1 MMKRVPMYRD
11 EFPMTLLRN
20 YKHMNYPEKILTVD
34 DFAEVTYKEKS
45 SVFMGQVYH
54 CETNNEAANILAQIK
69 KKYYDATHHCF
80 AYKLI
85 TEQFKYSDDG
95 EPNGTAGIRILNA
108 IEHFDLINVMVVI
121 TRYYGGTKLGV
132 GPLGK
137 AYYTS
142 AYNVL
147 EEAKKLEKVL
157 FQKVIVEADFNY
169 ISHIH
174 RILFNHNATIDN
186 SEYKVKAI
194 FECYIMPSDLS
205 KITSQLTDISKG
217 EIKIV
222 ATEVNYYR

>member
-1 MMKRVPMYRD
+1 M
-11 EFPMTLLRN
+11 
-20 YKHMNYPEKILTVD
+20 MNYPEKTLTVD
-34 DFAEVTYKEKS
+34 NFVEVTYKEKR

-54 CETNNEAANILAQIK
+54 CETENEATNILVPIK

-108 IEHFDLINVMVVI
+108 IEHFNLINVIVVI
-121 TRYYGGTKLGV
+121 IRYYGGTKLGV
-132 GPLGK
+132 GLLGK

-147 EEAKKLEKVL
+147 TNAKKIEKVF
-157 FQKVIVEADFNY
+157 FQKIIIEADFNY

-174 RILFNHNATIDN
+174 RILSNHNATIERL
-186 SEYKVKAI
+186 EYKEKAI
-194 FECYIMPSDLS
+194 FECFIMPSDLI
-205 KITSQLTDISKG
+205 KITFQLTDISKG
-217 EIKIV
+217 GIKIV
-222 ATEVNYYR
+222 TTEVNYYR

>member
-1 MMKRVPMYRD
+1 
-11 EFPMTLLRN
+11 
-20 YKHMNYPEKILTVD
+20 MNYPENILTVD
-34 DFAEVTYKEKS
+34 NFAEVTYKEKS
-45 SVFMGQVYH
+45 SVFIGQVYH
-54 CETNNEAANILAQIK
+54 CETENEAANILEPIK
-69 KKYYDATHHCF
+69 KKHYDATHHCY

-95 EPNGTAGIRILNA
+95 EPNGSAGIRILNA
-108 IEHFDLINVMVVI
+108 IEHFNLINVIVVI

-147 EEAKKLEKVL
+147 KNAKKLEKVF
-157 FQKVIVEADFNY
+157 FQIVNIEADFNY

-174 RILFNHNATIDN
+174 RILSNHNAIIEN
-186 SEYKVKAI
+186 SVYKEKAI
-194 FECYIMPSDLS
+194 FECYIMPSELS
-205 KITSQLTDISKG
+205 KITFLLTDISKA

>member
-1 MMKRVPMYRD
+1 MI
-11 EFPMTLLRN
+11 
-20 YKHMNYPEKILTVD
+20 NYPDKILTVD
-34 DFAEVTYKEKS
+34 DFTEVTYKIKS
-45 SVFMGQVYH
+45 SVFIGQVYH
-54 CETNNEAANILAQIK
+54 CETENEAANILGPIK

-80 AYKLI
+80 AYKFI

-108 IEHFDLINVMVVI
+108 IEHFKLRNVIVVI
-121 TRYYGGTKLGV
+121 IRYYGGTKLGV

-157 FQKVIVEADFNY
+157 FQKVIIEADFNY

-174 RILFNHNATIDN
+174 RILSNLSATIED
-186 SEYKVKAI
+186 SEYKEKAI
-194 FECYIMPSDLS
+194 FECFIMPSELT
-205 KITSQLTDISKG
+205 KITFQLTDISKG
-217 EIKIV
+217 KIKIV
-222 ATEVNYYR
+222 ATEENYYK

>member
-1 MMKRVPMYRD
+1 MI
-11 EFPMTLLRN
+11 N
-20 YKHMNYPEKILTVD
+20 HPEKILTVD
-34 DFAEVTYKEKS
+34 NFAEVTHKEKS
-45 SVFMGQVYH
+45 SVFIGQVYH
-54 CETNNEAANILAQIK
+54 CETENEAANILVPIK

-108 IEHFDLINVMVVI
+108 IKHFNLINVIVVLI
-121 TRYYGGTKLGV
+121 RYYGGTKLGV

-142 AYNVL
+142 VYNVL
-147 EEAKKLEKVL
+147 EEAKKVEKVL
-157 FQKVIVEADFNY
+157 FQKVIIRADFKY

-174 RILFNHNATIDN
+174 RILSNHNATIEN
-186 SEYKVKAI
+186 SVYKEKVI
-194 FECYIMPSDLS
+194 FECYIIPSELG
-205 KITSQLTDISKG
+205 KITFQLTDISKG

-222 ATEVNYYR
+222 DTEVNYYR

>member
-1 MMKRVPMYRD
+1 
-11 EFPMTLLRN
+11 
-20 YKHMNYPEKILTVD
+20 MNYPENILTVD
-34 DFAEVTYKEKS
+34 NFAEVTYKEKS
-45 SVFMGQVYH
+45 SVFIGQVYH
-54 CETNNEAANILAQIK
+54 CETENEVANILEPIK
-69 KKYYDATHHCF
+69 KKHYDATHYCY

-95 EPNGTAGIRILNA
+95 EPNGSAGIRILNA
-108 IEHFDLINVMVVI
+108 IEHFNLINVIVVI

-142 AYNVL
+142 AHNVL
-147 EEAKKLEKVL
+147 EEAKKLEKVF
-157 FQKVIVEADFNY
+157 FQKVNIEADFNY

-174 RILFNHNATIDN
+174 RILSNHNAIIEN
-186 SEYKVKAI
+186 SVYKEKAI
-194 FECYIMPSDLS
+194 FECSIIPSELN
-205 KITSQLTDISKG
+205 KIIFQLKDISKA

>member
-1 MMKRVPMYRD
+1 
-11 EFPMTLLRN
+11 
-20 YKHMNYPEKILTVD
+20 MNYPENILTVD
-34 DFAEVTYKEKS
+34 NFAEVTYKEKS
-45 SVFMGQVYH
+45 SVFIGQVYH
-54 CETNNEAANILAQIK
+54 CETENEAANILEPIK
-69 KKYYDATHHCF
+69 KKHYDATHHCY

-95 EPNGTAGIRILNA
+95 EPNGSAGIRILNA
-108 IEHFDLINVMVVI
+108 IEHFNLINVIVVI

-147 EEAKKLEKVL
+147 KNAKKLEKVF
-157 FQKVIVEADFNY
+157 FQKVNIEADFNY

-174 RILFNHNATIDN
+174 RILSNHNAIIEN
-186 SEYKVKAI
+186 SVYKEKAI
-194 FECYIMPSDLS
+194 FECYIMPSELS
-205 KITSQLTDISKG
+205 KITFQLTDISKA

-222 ATEVNYYR
+222 ATEVNCYR

>member
-1 MMKRVPMYRD
+1 
-11 EFPMTLLRN
+11 
-20 YKHMNYPEKILTVD
+20 MNYPENILTVD
-34 DFAEVTYKEKS
+34 NFAEVTYKEKS
-45 SVFMGQVYH
+45 SVFVGQVYH
-54 CETNNEAANILAQIK
+54 CETENEAANILEPIK
-69 KKYYDATHHCF
+69 KKHYDATHYCY

-95 EPNGTAGIRILNA
+95 EPNGSAGIRILNA
-108 IEHFDLINVMVVI
+108 IEHFNLINVIVVI

-142 AYNVL
+142 AYDVL
-147 EEAKKLEKVL
+147 KNAKKLEKVF
-157 FQKVIVEADFNY
+157 FQKVNIEADFNY

-174 RILFNHNATIDN
+174 RILSNHNAIIEN
-186 SEYKVKAI
+186 SVYKEKAI
-194 FECYIMPSDLS
+194 FECSIIPSELS
-205 KITSQLTDISKG
+205 KIIFQLSDISKG

>member
-1 MMKRVPMYRD
+1 
-11 EFPMTLLRN
+11 MTLLRN

-34 DFAEVTYKEKS
+34 NFAEVTYKEKS
-45 SVFMGQVYH
+45 SVFIGQVYH
-54 CETNNEAANILAQIK
+54 CETENEAADILTTVK

-85 TEQFKYSDDG
+85 DEKFKYSDDG

-108 IEHFDLINVMVVI
+108 IEHFNLINVIVVI
-121 TRYYGGTKLGV
+121 IRYYGGTKLGV

-147 EEAKKLEKVL
+147 NKAQKLEKIL
-157 FQKVIVEADFNY
+157 FQKVIIESDFNH
-169 ISHIH
+169 ISHIY
-174 RILFNHNATIDN
+174 RILSNHSASIEN
-186 SEYKVKAI
+186 SEYKEKAV
-194 FECYIMPSDLS
+194 FECYIVPSELS
-205 KITSQLTDISKG
+205 KITFQLTDISKG

-222 ATEVNYYR
+222 ATEENYYR

>member
-1 MMKRVPMYRD
+1 MI
-11 EFPMTLLRN
+11 
-20 YKHMNYPEKILTVD
+20 NYPEKILTVD
-34 DFAEVTYKEKS
+34 NFTEVTYKEKS

-54 CETNNEAANILAQIK
+54 CKTENEAADNLTSIK

-85 TEQFKYSDDG
+85 DEKFKYSDDG

-108 IEHFDLINVMVVI
+108 IEHFNLINIIVVVI
-121 TRYYGGTKLGV
+121 RYYGGTKLGV

-147 EEAKKLEKVL
+147 NKAQRLEKIL
-157 FQKVIVEADFNY
+157 FQKVIFEADFKY

-174 RILFNHNATIDN
+174 RILSNHNATIEN
-186 SEYKVKAI
+186 SEYKEKAV
-194 FECYIMPSDLS
+194 FECYIIPSELS
-205 KITSQLTDISKG
+205 KITFQLTDISKG
-217 EIKIV
+217 EITIV
-222 ATEVNYYR
+222 ATEENYFR

>member
-1 MMKRVPMYRD
+1 
-11 EFPMTLLRN
+11 
-20 YKHMNYPEKILTVD
+20 MNYPENILTVD
-34 DFAEVTYKEKS
+34 NFAEVTYKEKS
-45 SVFMGQVYH
+45 SVFVGQVYH
-54 CETNNEAANILAQIK
+54 CETENEAANILEPIK
-69 KKYYDATHHCF
+69 KKHYDATHHCY

-95 EPNGTAGIRILNA
+95 EPNGSAGIRILNA
-108 IEHFDLINVMVVI
+108 IEHFNLINVIVVI

-142 AYNVL
+142 AYDVL
-147 EEAKKLEKVL
+147 KNAKKLEKVF
-157 FQKVIVEADFNY
+157 FQKVNIEADFNY

-174 RILFNHNATIDN
+174 RILSNHNAIIEN
-186 SEYKVKAI
+186 SVYKEKAI
-194 FECYIMPSDLS
+194 FECSIIPSELS
-205 KITSQLTDISKG
+205 KIIFQLSDISKG

>member
-1 MMKRVPMYRD
+1 
-11 EFPMTLLRN
+11 
-20 YKHMNYPEKILTVD
+20 MNYPEKILTVSN
-34 DFAEVTYKEKS
+34 FTEVTYKEKS
-45 SVFMGQVYH
+45 SIFIGQVYH
-54 CETNNEAANILAQIK
+54 CETENEAADILGPIK

-95 EPNGTAGIRILNA
+95 EPKGTAGIRILNA

-121 TRYYGGTKLGV
+121 IRYYGGTKLGV

-147 EEAKKLEKVL
+147 KNAKKLEKVF
-157 FQKVIVEADFNY
+157 FQKVIIEADFSY

-174 RILFNHNATIDN
+174 RILSNHNASIEN
-186 SEYKVKAI
+186 SEYKETAI
-194 FECYIMPSDLS
+194 FECYIMPSELTR
-205 KITSQLTDISKG
+205 ITFQLTAISKG
-217 EIKIV
+217 EIIIA

>member
-1 MMKRVPMYRD
+1 
-11 EFPMTLLRN
+11 
-20 YKHMNYPEKILTVD
+20 MNYPEKILTVSN
-34 DFAEVTYKEKS
+34 FTEVTYKEKS
-45 SVFMGQVYH
+45 SIFIGQVYH
-54 CETNNEAANILAQIK
+54 CETENEAADILGPIK

-121 TRYYGGTKLGV
+121 IRYYGGTKLGV

-142 AYNVL
+142 AHNVL
-147 EEAKKLEKVL
+147 KESKKLEKVL
-157 FQKVIVEADFNY
+157 FQKVIIEADFNY

-174 RILFNHNATIDN
+174 RILSNHNASIEN
-186 SEYKVKAI
+186 SEYKETAI
-194 FECYIMPSDLS
+194 FECYIMPSELS
-205 KITSQLTDISKG
+205 NITFQLTAISKG
-217 EIKIV
+217 EIKIA

>member
-1 MMKRVPMYRD
+1 
-11 EFPMTLLRN
+11 
-20 YKHMNYPEKILTVD
+20 MNYPENILTVD
-34 DFAEVTYKEKS
+34 NFAEVTYKEKS
-45 SVFMGQVYH
+45 SVFIGQVYH
-54 CETNNEAANILAQIK
+54 CETENEAANILEPIK
-69 KKYYDATHHCF
+69 KKHYDATHHCY

-95 EPNGTAGIRILNA
+95 EPNGSAGIRILNA
-108 IEHFDLINVMVVI
+108 IEHFNLINVIVVI

-142 AYNVL
+142 AYDVL
-147 EEAKKLEKVL
+147 KNAKKLEKVF
-157 FQKVIVEADFNY
+157 FQKVNIEADFNY

-174 RILFNHNATIDN
+174 RILSNHNAIIEN
-186 SEYKVKAI
+186 SVYKEKAI
-194 FECYIMPSDLS
+194 FECSIIPSELS
-205 KITSQLTDISKG
+205 KIIFQLSDISKG

>member
-1 MMKRVPMYRD
+1 
-11 EFPMTLLRN
+11 
-20 YKHMNYPEKILTVD
+20 MNYPENILTVD
-34 DFAEVTYKEKS
+34 NFAEVTYKEKS
-45 SVFMGQVYH
+45 SVFIGQVYH
-54 CETNNEAANILAQIK
+54 CETENEAANILEPIK
-69 KKYYDATHHCF
+69 KKHYDATHHCY

-95 EPNGTAGIRILNA
+95 EPNGSAGIRILNA
-108 IEHFDLINVMVVI
+108 IEHFNLINVIVVI

-147 EEAKKLEKVL
+147 KNAKKLEKVF
-157 FQKVIVEADFNY
+157 FQKVNIEADFNY

-174 RILFNHNATIDN
+174 RILSNHNATIEN
-186 SEYKVKAI
+186 SEYQEKAI
-194 FECYIMPSDLS
+194 FNCSIMPSELS
-205 KITSQLTDISKG
+205 KIIFQLSDISKG

-222 ATEVNYYR
+222 ATEVNCYR

>member
-1 MMKRVPMYRD
+1 MI
-11 EFPMTLLRN
+11 N
-20 YKHMNYPEKILTVD
+20 HPEKILTVD
-34 DFAEVTYKEKS
+34 NFAEVTHKEKS
-45 SVFMGQVYH
+45 SVFIGQVYH
-54 CETNNEAANILAQIK
+54 CETENEAANILAPIK

-108 IEHFDLINVMVVI
+108 IKHFNLINVIVVLI
-121 TRYYGGTKLGV
+121 RYYGGTKLGV

-142 AYNVL
+142 VYNVL
-147 EEAKKLEKVL
+147 EEAKKVEKVL
-157 FQKVIVEADFNY
+157 FQKVIIRADFKY

-174 RILFNHNATIDN
+174 RILSNHNATIEN
-186 SEYKVKAI
+186 SVYKEKVI
-194 FECYIMPSDLS
+194 FECYIMPSELG
-205 KITSQLTDISKG
+205 KITFQLTDISKG

-222 ATEVNYYR
+222 DTEVNYYR